1 MLASFL
7 KHPPAT
13 LADINWQAWQAVDP
27 ATLLFV
33 IKGGKILLIRKKRG
47 LGAGKINGPGG
58 KLEKGETP
66 LACALRETHE
76 ELGIHALSPEYCGV
90 HQFQFVDGYS
100 LLVHVYKAA
109 DFNGQPIETDEAI
122 PHWFKL
128 DDIPY
133 AEMWVDDC
141 LWLPLVISGE
151 KFSGRWLFDGDQMLD
166 YKLNCESKGKAV
178 NDPSPG

>member
-1 MLASFL
+1 MLQSFL

-13 LADINWQAWQAVDP
+13 LADINWQGWQAVDP

-33 IKGGKILLIRKKRG
+33 IKNGKILLIRKKRG

-58 KLEKGETP
+58 KLEGDETP

-76 ELGIHALSPEYCGV
+76 ELGIHALSAEFCGV

-109 DFNGQPIETDEAI
+109 DYSGHPIETDEAI

-128 DDIPY
+128 DEIPY
-133 AEMWVDDC
+133 TEMWVDDC
-141 LWLPLVISGE
+141 LWLPHLIAGE
-151 KFSGRWLFDGDQMLD
+151 KFTGRWLFDDDKMLD
-166 YKLNCESKGKAV
+166 YQLRCESAG
-178 NDPSPG
+178 